1 MAEAQPLNGSAM
13 GDASI
18 RVFNLNRKRLRRTRE
33 KHLKLLGK
41 LIGAQVAGGADPG
54 SSRDAVFEVMGEDDQ
69 YYAGLVR
76 AAQAD
81 PAAFGF

>member
-1 MAEAQPLNGSAM
+1 LG
-13 GDASI
+13 
-18 RVFNLNRKRLRRTRE
+18 NL
-33 KHLKLLGK
+33 
-41 LIGAQVAGGADPG
+41 IDSQVAGGADPDA
-54 SSRDAVFEVMGEDDQ
+54 SRDAVFEVMGEEER